1 LYRATPTPTNQW
13 CTCLA
18 SGRKIPRTLAVTDL
32 VVMENTDN
40 TACSSLHILILAA
53 GASTRLGQPKQLV
66 RLDGRPLL
74 HTMVSHAVAVAGH
87 AVTVVVGAH
96 AQELAMLLKHSPASV
111 IVNRYWQEGIGASI
125 RFGIAA
131 LPPACDAVLVML
143 ADQVGVS
150 SDDLKRLVSAWKRQ
164 DNSIIAGLYS
174 GTVGVPAIFPRWCFS
189 DLASLRGDVGAKR
202 VLQRYSDR
210 LVRVPM
216 PNAATDLDTPE
227 QLEELRRVRQ
237 PRVVGEIRLPRI
249 SADGA
254 QEPDDALSFNS

>member
-1 LYRATPTPTNQW
+1 
-13 CTCLA
+13 
-18 SGRKIPRTLAVTDL
+18 
-32 VVMENTDN
+32 MENN
-40 TACSSLHILILAA
+40 EIAAGSSLHILILAA

-96 AQELAMLLKHSPASV
+96 AQELAMLLKHSPASM
-111 IVNRYWQEGIGASI
+111 IVNRHWHEGIGASI
-125 RFGIAA
+125 RCGIAA
-131 LPPACDAVLVML
+131 LPPACDAVLLML

-150 SDDLKRLVSAWKRQ
+150 SDDLKRLVSAWKGQ
-164 DNSIIAGLYS
+164 ESLVASLYS

-189 DLASLRGDVGAKR
+189 DLSSLRGDVGAR
-202 VLQRYSDR
+202 LVLQRHSDR
-210 LVRVPM
+210 LIRVPM
-216 PNAATDLDTPE
+216 PNAAMDLDTPE

-249 SADGA
+249 NEDGA
-254 QEPDDALSFNS
+254 HDPDSALSLNS